1 MSTNARLNL
10 PFMNSPLCLRLP
22 LMLATS
28 AALVLTGC
36 WTPPNAHV
44 QPAGKPGLIQGGIPV
59 EVIQDQVKIVAL
71 DPDKRLITLA
81 HADGTTKS
89 YYLKASVKNLPAL
102 KVGDT
107 VKAYVAA
114 RVSVYIAQNG
124 EIPDP
129 SGGFRPIRSDAKI
142 QQVDPSYRLVVVE
155 FAGGQ
160 VLTIKA
166 GLDVQLEKMAPG
178 DDITVISEEISK
190 IKIEEKED

>member
-1 MSTNARLNL
+1 MKSARRV
-10 PFMNSPLCLRLP
+10 RLP
-22 LMLATS
+22 LLLAVS
-28 AALVLTGC
+28 ASLAVTGC

-44 QPAGKPGLIQGGIPV
+44 QPKGKPGLIQGGIPV
-59 EVIQDQVKIVAL
+59 EVIQDKVKIIAL
-71 DPDKRLITLA
+71 DPEKRIITLA

-89 YYLKASVKNLPAL
+89 YYLNASVKNASAL

-114 RVSVYIAQNG
+114 RVSVYITQNG
-124 EIPDP
+124 GIPDA
-129 SGGFRPIRSDAKI
+129 SGAGFHAIRSDAKI

-178 DDITVISEEISK
+178 DDITLISEEISK
-190 IKIEEKED
+190 IKLED